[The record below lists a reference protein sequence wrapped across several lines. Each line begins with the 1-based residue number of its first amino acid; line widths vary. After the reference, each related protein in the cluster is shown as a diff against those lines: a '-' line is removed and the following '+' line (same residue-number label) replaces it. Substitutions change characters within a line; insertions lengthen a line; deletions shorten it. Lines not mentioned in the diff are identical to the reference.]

1 MQGSHVRHMPPDT
14 LEYSPGHS
22 ILKVAFLQMTGHAP
36 PGQTVPIGDE
46 DSVRD
51 LKFNLLKHN

>member
-14 LEYSPGHS
+14 LEYSPEHS
-22 ILKVAFLQMTGHAP
+22 ILIVAFLQMTGHEP

-46 DSVRD
+46 DSTRG
-51 LKFNLLKHN
+51 LEIN